1 MVARALIAL
10 VRSQHMF
17 AVALAD
23 DDGADERHGG
33 GEQPDVEDRID
44 EHDRSVGLVAV
55 VEVVIR
61 QDKDGDVY
69 EVVQVVDEIQD
80 GRDEEEHCGLERWAA
95 LVPVVYCHQFCM
107 G

>member
-1 MVARALIAL
+1 MVAGALVAL

-33 GEQPDVEDRID
+33 GEEPDVEDRID

-61 QDKDGDVY
+61 QNKDGDVNQ
-69 EVVQVVDEIQD
+69 VVQMVDEVQD

-95 LVPVVYCHQFCM
+95 SVRLICCH
-107 G
+107 